1 MKKEPKLHHLVNWL
15 VTLEPKWREL
25 GQSLQVA
32 EHKLET
38 IDQQRVSNA
47 VRLSNTFDEWRR
59 TLCSPY
65 TFEQLISS
73 LEQRSYNDEIKTVK
87 KKLRDPEVRREYSL

>member
-32 EHKLET
+32 EYKLET

-59 TLCSPY
+59 SLCSPY

-73 LEQRSYNDEIKTVK
+73 LKQRGYNNAIKTVEE
-87 KKLRDPEVRREYSL
+87 KLQEKEVRREYSL

>member
-1 MKKEPKLHHLVNWL
+1 MHHLVNWL

-32 EHKLET
+32 EYKLET

-59 TLCSPY
+59 SLCSPY

-73 LEQRSYNDEIKTVK
+73 LKQRGYNNAIKTVEE
-87 KKLRDPEVRREYSL
+87 KLQEKEVRREYSL